1 MVYVEIIKQTEA
13 AIYVYQHGQG
23 FVGIKSMRSHT
34 YCPGNRY
41 GFALLPTGV
50 GVNYLLPELRV
61 LTRVAGLDQH
71 GGLDLLLPQFV
82 FVSRYHYGDAAYAGD
97 DL

>member
-1 MVYVEIIKQTEA
+1 MCTSTGRVCRHTKMQ
-13 AIYVYQHGQG
+13 
-23 FVGIKSMRSHT
+23 SHT
-34 YCPGNRY
+34 YCPSNRY

-50 GVNYLLPELRV
+50 GVNYLLLEWRGV
-61 LTRVAGLDQH
+61 TSVASLDQR

>member
-1 MVYVEIIKQTEA
+1 MCTSTGRVCRHTKMQ
-13 AIYVYQHGQG
+13 
-23 FVGIKSMRSHT
+23 SHI

-50 GVNYLLPELRV
+50 GVNCLLLEWRGV
-61 LTRVAGLDQH
+61 TSVASLDQR

>member
-1 MVYVEIIKQTEA
+1 MQ
-13 AIYVYQHGQG
+13 
-23 FVGIKSMRSHT
+23 SHT

-50 GVNYLLPELRV
+50 GVSCLLPELRV
-61 LTRVAGLDQH
+61 LTSVAGLNQH

>member
-1 MVYVEIIKQTEA
+1 MCTSTGRVCRHTKMQ
-13 AIYVYQHGQG
+13 
-23 FVGIKSMRSHT
+23 SHT

-50 GVNYLLPELRV
+50 GVNCLLLEWRAV
-61 LTRVAGLDQH
+61 TSVASLDQR

-82 FVSRYHYGDAAYAGD
+82 FVSRYQYGDAAYAGD